1 MTPRG
6 KQLCRDASG
15 AASIEFA
22 LVSLAFLSV
31 ILFILA
37 CGLVLW
43 GKSTLQMVAAQTARC
58 LALASA
64 DCADETSYAVGLLS
78 TWGAAGIVPTVAV
91 DVDLSATCNST
102 VGHFVS
108 VTITATSGDPGSVSP
123 SLAGLLLTATACHP
137 TGA

>member
-1 MTPRG
+1 MTRRA
-6 KQLCRDASG
+6 KQLCHDESG

-22 LVSLAFLSV
+22 LVSLPFLSL

-58 LALASA
+58 MAIASA
-64 DCADETSYAVGLLS
+64 DCTDETGYAVGLLS
-78 TWGAAGIVPTVAV
+78 TWGAVGIIPSVGVN
-91 DVDLSATCNST
+91 VDLVATCNSS

-108 VTITATSGDPGSVSP
+108 VTITATSGDPGSVSAN
-123 SLAGLLLTATACHP
+123 LAGMLLTATACHP